1 MTKAE
6 RKADEKRKEEED
18 FIEAKRELMTPK
30 INKLQG
36 IVTLALILHSL
47 PEGKLR

>member
-18 FIEAKRELMTPK
+18 FLEAKKELMTPK
-30 INKLQG
+30 INKL
-36 IVTLALILHSL
+36 
-47 PEGKLR
+47 